1 MKTTERSAGL
11 LISGI
16 TSVEGPIIRVED
28 TGIVAY
34 DEFVEIIDPNNQ
46 TRVGRVLEVGDN
58 VAVIEVFSGTTGLTT
73 EGTRVR
79 FSGRSLQVPVSREML
94 GRIFNGMGKP
104 IDHGPLPLA
113 HHFADING
121 RPINPTARLYPRDYI
136 QTGIST
142 IDAMNTL
149 VMGQR
154 CQSFW
159 QRHSH
164 DLLASQIVRQAR
176 GSQAGVMTN
185 VMKTLRLSAGM
196 GINMM

>member
-94 GRIFNGMGKP
+94 GRIFNGWES
-104 IDHGPLPLA
+104 PLTTVLCRWR
-113 HHFADING
+113 IIL
-121 RPINPTARLYPRDYI
+121 R
-136 QTGIST
+136 ISM
-142 IDAMNTL
+142 D
-149 VMGQR
+149 
-154 CQSFW
+154 
-159 QRHSH
+159 
-164 DLLASQIVRQAR
+164 SQ
-176 GSQAGVMTN
+176 
-185 VMKTLRLSAGM
+185 
-196 GINMM
+196 

>member
-28 TGIVAY
+28 TGVVAY

-94 GRIFNGMGKP
+94 GRI
-104 IDHGPLPLA
+104 
-113 HHFADING
+113 
-121 RPINPTARLYPRDYI
+121 
-136 QTGIST
+136 
-142 IDAMNTL
+142 
-149 VMGQR
+149 
-154 CQSFW
+154 
-159 QRHSH
+159 
-164 DLLASQIVRQAR
+164 
-176 GSQAGVMTN
+176 
-185 VMKTLRLSAGM
+185 
-196 GINMM
+196 